1 MRDET
6 EIKTEYM
13 KQKLRSE
20 IERMKEINDQK
31 IYSQIDQ
38 IILQESK
45 EEYITLDQRQEIR
58 KNLFNAVRGLDLLQ
72 ELIDDDEITEIMVN
86 GTEAIFIEKAG
97 EMKKWKYHF
106 TSKNHLEDLIQQ
118 IAGRCKDVYK
128 RQPFKFMGRIGDNLR
143 FKERIIW
150 LQREWKKTL
159 IYDCQ

>member
-45 EEYITLDQRQEIR
+45 EEYISRWTSGR
-58 KNLFNAVRGLDLLQ
+58 KS
-72 ELIDDDEITEIMVN
+72 
-86 GTEAIFIEKAG
+86 EK
-97 EMKKWKYHF
+97 
-106 TSKNHLEDLIQQ
+106 
-118 IAGRCKDVYK
+118 
-128 RQPFKFMGRIGDNLR
+128 
-143 FKERIIW
+143 
-150 LQREWKKTL
+150 
-159 IYDCQ
+159 IYLMR

>member
-72 ELIDDDEITEIMVN
+72 ELIDDDEITEI
-86 GTEAIFIEKAG
+86 
-97 EMKKWKYHF
+97 W
-106 TSKNHLEDLIQQ
+106 
-118 IAGRCKDVYK
+118 
-128 RQPFKFMGRIGDNLR
+128 
-143 FKERIIW
+143 
-150 LQREWKKTL
+150 
-159 IYDCQ
+159 

>member
-45 EEYITLDQRQEIR
+45 EEYITLGKSGR
-58 KNLFNAVRGLDLLQ
+58 KS
-72 ELIDDDEITEIMVN
+72 
-86 GTEAIFIEKAG
+86 EK
-97 EMKKWKYHF
+97 
-106 TSKNHLEDLIQQ
+106 
-118 IAGRCKDVYK
+118 
-128 RQPFKFMGRIGDNLR
+128 
-143 FKERIIW
+143 
-150 LQREWKKTL
+150 
-159 IYDCQ
+159 IYLMR

>member
-45 EEYITLDQRQEIR
+45 EEYRWTDQHPSAQRQATIQ
-58 KNLFNAVRGLDLLQ
+58 GSQ
-72 ELIDDDEITEIMVN
+72 
-86 GTEAIFIEKAG
+86 
-97 EMKKWKYHF
+97 
-106 TSKNHLEDLIQQ
+106 LER
-118 IAGRCKDVYK
+118 A
-128 RQPFKFMGRIGDNLR
+128 
-143 FKERIIW
+143 
-150 LQREWKKTL
+150 
-159 IYDCQ
+159 

>member
-86 GTEAIFIEKAG
+86 GTESIFIEKAG

-118 IAGRCKDVYK
+118 IAGRC
-128 RQPFKFMGRIGDNLR
+128 QP
-143 FKERIIW
+143 
-150 LQREWKKTL
+150 
-159 IYDCQ
+159 DCE

>member
-45 EEYITLDQRQEIR
+45 EEYITLSRRQEIR

-72 ELIDDDEITEIMVN
+72 ETD
-86 GTEAIFIEKAG
+86 
-97 EMKKWKYHF
+97 
-106 TSKNHLEDLIQQ
+106 
-118 IAGRCKDVYK
+118 
-128 RQPFKFMGRIGDNLR
+128 
-143 FKERIIW
+143 
-150 LQREWKKTL
+150 
-159 IYDCQ
+159 

>member
-45 EEYITLDQRQEIR
+45 
-58 KNLFNAVRGLDLLQ
+58 
-72 ELIDDDEITEIMVN
+72 
-86 GTEAIFIEKAG
+86 
-97 EMKKWKYHF
+97 
-106 TSKNHLEDLIQQ
+106 
-118 IAGRCKDVYK
+118 
-128 RQPFKFMGRIGDNLR
+128 
-143 FKERIIW
+143 
-150 LQREWKKTL
+150 
-159 IYDCQ
+159 